1 MKNEVNLNYKK
12 LIQLAEELDTPS
24 TQEKIDE
31 LNRLLSGISVDI
43 IDEDHYQLIDDL
55 ITILHNTNNIHD
67 KSLIELQERI
77 RKLNT

>member
-67 KSLIELQERI
+67 NLL
-77 RKLNT
+77 

>member
-77 RKLNT
+77 KKLNT